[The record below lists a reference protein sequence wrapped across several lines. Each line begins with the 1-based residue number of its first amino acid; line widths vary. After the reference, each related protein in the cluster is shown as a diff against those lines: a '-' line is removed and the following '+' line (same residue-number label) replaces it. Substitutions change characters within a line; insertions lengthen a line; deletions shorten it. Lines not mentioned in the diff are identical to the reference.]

1 MKDVYL
7 LSGFLGSGKT
17 TLLKNFIRQLKEKN
31 IKPAILMNELGA
43 LGFDSDAVED
53 DVPLR
58 ELLEGCICCSPS
70 EKTEAQ
76 LQQILYQEQFDVLL
90 IETTGAAHP
99 VAALDVV
106 LSPLFADYFRFRGIV
121 TVVDSLRFLK
131 RNHLPPQTQTLFIE
145 QIRHA
150 HLLVLNKTDLLPS
163 KKVAEV
169 TFAIQQINP
178 HAQII
183 ETQHANVNIDR
194 IEHLTLTTTSHEKS
208 RIGQELLLGSRL
220 DSLEKEYP
228 QYIVE
233 DWVSALPDSVYRIKG
248 YVQLPS
254 TSHPHLFQYAY
265 GMIQWLQEDVKVK
278 TQLVLIGEQIHN
290 VITLE
295 DFVLL
300 RLYKQLYPTRE
311 RAQEMQTIDEVK
323 QAVLEELRDE
333 LSHPR
338 VRKTREEK
346 YEQLIKKVQV
356 LDCSLWEERQMI
368 VFLTEILNQSS
379 TDSD

>member
-17 TLLKNFIRQLKEKN
+17 TLLKNLIRQFKERDQ
-31 IKPAILMNELGA
+31 KPAILMNELGA

-99 VAALDVV
+99 VAALDVI
-106 LSPLFADYFRFRGIV
+106 LSPLFADHFRFKGIV
-121 TVVDSLRFLK
+121 SVVDSVRFLK
-131 RNHLPPQTQTLFIE
+131 RDQLPPQTRTLYIE

-163 KKVAEV
+163 KRVGEAA
-169 TFAIQQINP
+169 FALQQVNP

-183 ETQHANVNIDR
+183 ETQHADVHID
-194 IEHLTLTTTSHEKS
+194 HLKELALPSTTAVKS

-220 DSLEKEYP
+220 DVLDKEYP
-228 QYIVE
+228 QYVVE
-233 DWVSALPDSVYRIKG
+233 EWVSQLPDSVYRIKG

-265 GMIQWLQEDVKVK
+265 GMTQWLQEDVKVK
-278 TQLVLIGEQIHN
+278 TQLVLIGEDIHS
-290 VITLE
+290 VITLH
-295 DFVLL
+295 DFVYVNV
-300 RLYKQLYPTRE
+300 YKQLYPTRE
-311 RAQEMQTIDEVK
+311 RAQQMSSIAEVK
-323 QAVLEELRDE
+323 KAILEELQDE

-338 VRKTREEK
+338 TRKLPAEK
-346 YEQLIKKVQV
+346 YELLVTKVRE

-368 VFLTEILNQSS
+368 ALIDQVLEESS
-379 TDSD
+379 TS

>member
-17 TLLKNFIRQLKEKN
+17 TLLKNLILQFKERDQ
-31 IKPAILMNELGA
+31 KPAILMNELGA

-106 LSPLFADYFRFRGIV
+106 LSPLFADHFRFKGIV
-121 TVVDSLRFLK
+121 SVVDSVRFLK
-131 RNHLPPQTQTLFIE
+131 RDQLPPQTRTLYIE

-163 KKVAEV
+163 KRVGEA
-169 TFAIQQINP
+169 TFALQQLNP

-183 ETQHANVNIDR
+183 ETQHADVHID
-194 IEHLTLTTTSHEKS
+194 HLKELALPSTTAVKS

-220 DSLEKEYP
+220 DVLDKEYP
-228 QYIVE
+228 QYVVE
-233 DWVSALPDSVYRIKG
+233 EWVSQLPDSVYRIKG

-265 GMIQWLQEDVKVK
+265 GMTQWLQEDVKVK
-278 TQLVLIGEQIHN
+278 TQLVLIGEDIHR
-290 VITLE
+290 VISLH
-295 DFVLL
+295 DFVYVNV
-300 RLYKQLYPTRE
+300 YKQLYPTRE
-311 RAQEMQTIDEVK
+311 RAQQMHSIEEVK
-323 QAVLEELRDE
+323 SAILEELQDE

-338 VRKTREEK
+338 TRKLPAEK
-346 YEQLIKKVQV
+346 YELLVTKVRE

-368 VFLTEILNQSS
+368 ALIDQVLDESS
-379 TDSD
+379 TS

>member
-17 TLLKNFIRQLKEKN
+17 TLLKNFIRQLKEKDL
-31 IKPAILMNELGA
+31 KPAILMNELGA

-106 LSPLFADYFRFRGIV
+106 LSPLFADHFNFKGIV
-121 TVVDSLRFLK
+121 TVVDTVRFLK
-131 RNHLPPQTQTLFIE
+131 RDQLPPQTRTLFIE

-150 HLLVLNKTDLLPS
+150 HLLLLNKTDLLPS
-163 KKVAEV
+163 KKVAEAS
-169 TFAIQQINP
+169 FAIQQINP
-178 HAQII
+178 HAQLI
-183 ETQHANVNIDR
+183 ETQHADVHIDH
-194 IEHLTLTTTSHEKS
+194 INGLALSSSPHEKS

-220 DSLEKEYP
+220 DRLDKEYP

-233 DWVSALPDSVYRIKG
+233 DWVTSLPDSVYRIKG
-248 YVQLPS
+248 YVKLPS

-265 GMIQWLQEDVKVK
+265 GMTQWLQEDVKVK
-278 TQLVLIGEQIHN
+278 TQLVLIGEDIHST
-290 VITLE
+290 ISLDE
-295 DFVLL
+295 FVLI
-300 RLYKQLYPTRE
+300 RLYKQMYPTRV
-311 RAQEMQTIDEVK
+311 RAQEAQSLHEVRDMLMQ
-323 QAVLEELRDE
+323 ELQDE

-338 VRKTREEK
+338 TRKSREEK
-346 YEQLIKKVQV
+346 YAFLVQKVKA
-356 LDCSLWEERQMI
+356 LDCSLWEERQM
-368 VFLTEILNQSS
+368 VTFLDGLMKQSS
-379 TDSD
+379 TDSH